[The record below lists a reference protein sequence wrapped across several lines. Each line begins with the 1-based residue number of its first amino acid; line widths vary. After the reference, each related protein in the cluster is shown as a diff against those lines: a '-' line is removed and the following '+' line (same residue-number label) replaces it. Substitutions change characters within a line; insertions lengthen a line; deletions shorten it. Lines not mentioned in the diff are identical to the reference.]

1 MNTQKYPSIFPPS
14 RTAHSRPGMVIYICI
29 PSIQKAEG
37 GRSLPLVYRESSQD
51 SQDYTEKLSQTKQTK
66 GKIKNPEQHTSE
78 HVYKKQ
84 YITELENYMI
94 ANMCIYIDIWPY
106 MEMNI
111 SKHTYIT
118 NM

>member
-1 MNTQKYPSIFPPS
+1 
-14 RTAHSRPGMVIYICI
+14 MVIYICI